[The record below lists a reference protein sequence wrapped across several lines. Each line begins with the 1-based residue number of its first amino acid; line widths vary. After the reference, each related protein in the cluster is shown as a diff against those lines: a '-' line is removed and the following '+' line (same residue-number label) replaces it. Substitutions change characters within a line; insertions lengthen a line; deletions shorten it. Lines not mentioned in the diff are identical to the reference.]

1 MFIVFF
7 IVFKVRFIFYL
18 KTSKFYK
25 IVFKKVSLTIKIVMT
40 VNTLIY
46 SQSTK
51 IFFLE
56 PR

>member
-18 KTSKFYK
+18 KISKFYK

-46 SQSTK
+46 CQATK